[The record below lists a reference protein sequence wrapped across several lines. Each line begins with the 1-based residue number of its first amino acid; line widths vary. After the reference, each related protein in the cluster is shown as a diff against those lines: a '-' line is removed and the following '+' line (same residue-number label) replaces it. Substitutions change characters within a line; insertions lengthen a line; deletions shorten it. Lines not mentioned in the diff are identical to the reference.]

1 MQTKHIST
9 EMNSQQYWADNH
21 KLAKARMFALL
32 KKKKEKKKDMEK
44 KENKN
49 KIKWKKKQKTKN
61 NTKTQNTP
69 NQKKKLGGRNSALY
83 GFACFVPTA
92 RANVS
97 HCKWL
102 YMFEDATEDLIQLST
117 SLDLKL
123 NLTHVLISTCT

>member
-49 KIKWKKKQKTKN
+49 KIK
-61 NTKTQNTP
+61 
-69 NQKKKLGGRNSALY
+69 
-83 GFACFVPTA
+83 
-92 RANVS
+92 
-97 HCKWL
+97 
-102 YMFEDATEDLIQLST
+102 
-117 SLDLKL
+117 
-123 NLTHVLISTCT
+123 

>member
-1 MQTKHIST
+1 M
-9 EMNSQQYWADNH
+9 
-21 KLAKARMFALL
+21 
-32 KKKKEKKKDMEK
+32 KE
-44 KENKN
+44 
-49 KIKWKKKQKTKN
+49 KTKN
-61 NTKTQNTP
+61 KKQHQDP
-69 NQKKKLGGRNSALY
+69 KYPQPKKKLGGRNSALY